1 MKQKLIILAALLFAT
16 GVHAALVEYTY
27 TGKETDT
34 GDGKQD
40 TYSYSGIMIYDTVS
54 SNVTYIDWR
63 TDKTF
68 HLSTATNFQYTTVTG
83 PGSQDY
89 LIVTGSTSGTDTNG
103 LYHLN
108 NYLISGEVGTLKIA
122 TGTNFKFPKSFSG
135 SNNRNLSPDDNGKEW
150 LSIWNETM
158 TYGQTRTVA
167 DNNANLSSDQVET
180 AAVIALEE
188 KGYKEE

>member
-1 MKQKLIILAALLFAT
+1 MKQKLIIVAALLFAT
-16 GVHAALVEYTY
+16 GLHAALVEYTY

-34 GDGKQD
+34 GAGKQD

-54 SNVTYIDWR
+54 SNVTFIDWR

-68 HLSTATNFQYTTVTG
+68 HVGTATNFQYTTVTG
-83 PGSQDY
+83 PGSKNY
-89 LIVTGSTSGTDTNG
+89 TVITGSSSGTETNG

-108 NYLISGEVGTLKIA
+108 NYLISGGDDTLKIA
-122 TGTNFKFPKSFSG
+122 TGTSFKFPKSFSG
-135 SNNRNLSPDDNGKEW
+135 SNNRSLSPDSNGQEW

-158 TYGQTRTVA
+158 SYGQTRTEA
-167 DNNANLSSDQVET
+167 DNNAGLSSEQVET
-180 AAVIALEE
+180 ATVIALEE